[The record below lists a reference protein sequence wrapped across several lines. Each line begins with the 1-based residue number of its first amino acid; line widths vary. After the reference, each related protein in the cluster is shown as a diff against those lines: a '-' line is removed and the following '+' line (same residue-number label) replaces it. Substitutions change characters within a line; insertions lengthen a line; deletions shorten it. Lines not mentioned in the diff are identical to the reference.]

1 VNFGTRFREKKG
13 LTQEQFANISGFS
26 QQYISGLERGRRG
39 APREKDMSLSYTC
52 KKCSFPGRVYI
63 PRNQHVRGGVL
74 VLHGSEG
81 GGFGIH
87 DNTAMLL
94 ACHGY
99 TALAYDWC
107 GSPERPV
114 GGLPNK
120 VVDIPI
126 EGPVR
131 ALLWLQRHETVRTKP
146 IAIHGVSRGAE
157 LAMIIATLPQDP
169 MVPRLAAVSSLSGS
183 DRIVQGFSW
192 KWGKKS
198 RKKASHKKARAWLWR
213 GEYLVPGTPIPVERC
228 NARVLLI
235 HGLKDKL
242 WKAKRSKKL
251 ERRLKAV
258 GKQVETFYMA
268 DEAHILSM
276 LAKNQVIA
284 RLVTF
289 LDKALP

>member
-1 VNFGTRFREKKG
+1 
-13 LTQEQFANISGFS
+13 
-26 QQYISGLERGRRG
+26 
-39 APREKDMSLSYTC
+39 MSLRYTWR
-52 KKCSFPGRVYI
+52 KCSFPGRVYI
-63 PRNQHVRGGVL
+63 PRDQDARCGVL

-87 DNTAMLL
+87 DSTAVLL

-107 GSPERPV
+107 GSHERPV
-114 GGLPNK
+114 DGLPSK

-126 EGPVR
+126 EGPVK
-131 ALLWLQRHETVRTKP
+131 ALRWLQRQESVRNKRV
-146 IAIHGVSRGAE
+146 AIHGISRGAE

-169 MVPRLAAVSSLSGS
+169 MVPLLAAVSSLSGT

-198 RKKASHKKARAWLWR
+198 RKSASHRKARAWLWK

-228 NARVLLI
+228 KAPVLLI
-235 HGLKDKL
+235 HGLKDTI
-242 WKAKRSKKL
+242 WKAKRSKRL
-251 ERRLKAV
+251 ERRLKAAD
-258 GKQVETFYMA
+258 KHVETFYMA
-268 DEAHILSM
+268 DEAHMLSR
-276 LAKNQVIA
+276 LAESQVIA

-289 LDKALP
+289 LDKILS